1 MIEDRFAVFTP
12 RKFTR
17 FDETGGTNAFEV
29 AANEVVYIGTIR
41 AQLGTKL
48 GTLGKRLLRDARR
61 SYVKD
66 TIRARWALAQFG
78 LAQYRFRTVDI
89 FAAKPNAL
97 RQLITPWSARPI
109 DEGGEHERTDENQSE
124 TERDE
129 ILRQLR

>member
-48 GTLGKRLLRDARR
+48 GTLRKRLLWDARR

-78 LAQYRFRTVDI
+78 LAQYPLPDRRYLCCETQCAPATDH
-89 FAAKPNAL
+89 AL
-97 RQLITPWSARPI
+97 VGPPDR
-109 DEGGEHERTDENQSE
+109 
-124 TERDE
+124 
-129 ILRQLR
+129 